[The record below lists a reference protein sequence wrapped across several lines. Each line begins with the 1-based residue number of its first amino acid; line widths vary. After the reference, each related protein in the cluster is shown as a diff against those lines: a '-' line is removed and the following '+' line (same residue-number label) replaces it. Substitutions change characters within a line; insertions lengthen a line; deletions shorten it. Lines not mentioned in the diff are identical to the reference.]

1 MKKLVVA
8 ALLVVG
14 MTSFAQEKMEDPKSQ
29 LTPEQKVNLQI
40 RKLTKEL
47 NLNENQIKE
56 IRIVALKEIELREA
70 RKAEMEA
77 SKKLSKEE
85 MKARK
90 AKFEEE
96 RALAEA
102 RMKKI
107 LTPEQFTKW
116 IEIRKARKEKMENR
130 IEERKGERLED
141 GKL

>member
-96 RALAEA
+96 RTLAEA

>member
-1 MKKLVVA
+1 
-8 ALLVVG
+8 
-14 MTSFAQEKMEDPKSQ
+14 
-29 LTPEQKVNLQI
+29 
-40 RKLTKEL
+40 
-47 NLNENQIKE
+47 
-56 IRIVALKEIELREA
+56 
-70 RKAEMEA
+70 MEA

-96 RALAEA
+96 RTLAEA

>member
-47 NLNENQIKE
+47 NLNENQIQE

-96 RALAEA
+96 RTLAEA